1 MTKNETDKALPLKP
15 ETRLSKEVLGARL
28 TQLREFHLQTQQAFA
43 DKLGV
48 CRQTLA
54 SWEQGV
60 SLPSLSYMLKLRDSY
75 KISMEDF
82 LNPSIPV
89 EAICTKAVKL
99 EEWEQ
104 KIKEWEE
111 QKQKEQ
117 EQILKARKGLINE
130 QEHLVKEQET
140 QTKNFV
146 MFAQALIAAVIL
158 FSTTYPLVGLPLCV
172 AYFLLKKHLGVQNR
186 LLDIIN
192 ILCLIFNC
200 YGTYWILDELFFHF
214 GYGEVEK
221 IASCFKLFI
230 F

>member
-117 EQILKARKGLINE
+117 E
-130 QEHLVKEQET
+130 T

-186 LLDIIN
+186 LLDIIS